1 MTLIRKMFIAVTV
14 LVITA
19 GVLQLGQGV
28 YIKVKAVLAQHLLA
42 QAWAQT
48 QAGENQVKPWVWAD
62 TWPLARMVIPSQDKA
77 YILLAGDSG
86 RTLAFGPGH
95 HTGSPLPGEPG
106 NSLISGHRDTHF
118 SFLQHLVN
126 GDEIILETIS
136 GERKNYQVEQRRIM
150 SADNAWVIDDETV
163 SRLTFVTCYPF
174 NALQPG
180 TPLRYVITAVETN
193 PEEIRT
199 EKMSMQS
206 ISL

>member
-1 MTLIRKMFIAVTV
+1 MSLTRRMLVGVTF

-19 GVLQLGQGV
+19 GVLQMGQGI
-28 YIKVKAVLAQHLLA
+28 YIKVKAVLAQQLLE

-48 QAGENQVKPWVWAD
+48 RDGDNQVKPWAWAD
-62 TWPLARMVIPSQDKA
+62 TWPLARIVIPSQDKA

-106 NSLISGHRDTHF
+106 NSMISGHRDTHF
-118 SFLQHLVN
+118 SFLQYLTN
-126 GDEIILETIS
+126 GDEIVLETTG
-136 GERKNYQVEQRRIM
+136 GETKTYQVEQGRIM
-150 SADNAWVIDDETV
+150 NADNAWVIDDDSV

-174 NALQPG
+174 NALQSG
-180 TPLRYVITAVETN
+180 TALRYVITAVEAG
-193 PEEIRT
+193 T
-199 EKMSMQS
+199 EVTGRQS

>member
-1 MTLIRKMFIAVTV
+1 MRLAREMLVAVTV
-14 LVITA
+14 LVVAA

-28 YIKVKAVLAQHLLA
+28 YIKAKAVLAQHLLE
-42 QAWAQT
+42 QAWART
-48 QAGENQVKPWVWAD
+48 QAGDHQVKPWAWAD
-62 TWPLARMVIPSQDKA
+62 TWPLARIVIPSQHKT

-106 NSLISGHRDTHF
+106 NSMISGHRDTHF
-118 SFLQHLVN
+118 SFLQYLAN
-126 GDEIILETIS
+126 DDEIILETVH
-136 GERKNYQVEQRRIM
+136 GKTKHYQVEQGRIM
-150 SADNAWVIDDETV
+150 SADNAWVVDDDSV

-180 TPLRYVITAVETN
+180 TAMRYVITAVEVDVDVVNTR
-193 PEEIRT
+193 P
-199 EKMSMQS
+199 